1 MIHKEGLTSDC
12 RYRVGGG
19 VVVRCG
25 KKTGKSVRRRDGDE
39 KGLEMKERRREGET
53 KGTVWWKGT
62 GRLNWGGHQRGLWLR
77 NTNPSVVPRS
87 RRSLASALKDMP
99 ASQRLPVETV
109 LHRGAPRFVFFVF
122 FWCFGLHFWGA

>member
-1 MIHKEGLTSDC
+1 MTADIELW
-12 RYRVGGG
+12 
-19 VVVRCG
+19 VVVCVVRR
-25 KKTGKSVRRRDGDE
+25 TGKSVRRRDGDE
-39 KGLEMKERRREGET
+39 KGLEMKERRREGERRRERD
-53 KGTVWWKGT
+53 G
-62 GRLNWGGHQRGLWLR
+62 GRALAGSIGGSHQRDFWLR